1 MHCILFT
8 MHWKTGE
15 LRVESESKSE
25 MEMET
30 LVQAAKDG
38 AEKTRDLESRAGRA
52 RYVQGK
58 GVGKIDPGA
67 FAVYLLLRALL

>member
-1 MHCILFT
+1 
-8 MHWKTGE
+8 
-15 LRVESESKSE
+15 
-25 MEMET
+25 MET

-38 AEKTRDLESRAGRA
+38 AEKTRNLEARAGRA

-67 FAVYLLLRALL
+67 FAVYLLLKGILDSR